1 MNISFLFSCMEYIC
15 SCIIVWFLQ
24 GEILRAPWLSAL
36 ATKFRVIKT
45 GSSEDKT
52 FNNKKKRKASLEINI
67 RNWSTNSDLNENN
80 PGFNSIGIASKRANE
95 IVRYFQFPQTYHKQ
109 TFQKS
114 LEILLFCAQRNRS
127 KRVWELLATDV
138 DQVKCGSDGS
148 SVKISL

>member
-1 MNISFLFSCMEYIC
+1 MNISFVFSCMYYIC

-45 GSSEDKT
+45 GSREDKT
-52 FNNKKKRKASLEINI
+52 FNNIKKREKQHWKWTLATGRQI
-67 RNWSTNSDLNENN
+67 SDLRENN
-80 PGFNSIGIASKRANE
+80 PESNSIGITKPAYE
-95 IVRYFQFPQTYHKQ
+95 ILRYFQFPQTYHKQ

-127 KRVWELLATDV
+127 NRVWELLATDV